1 MLGIFDKEERYPIVP
16 RPIVVELIGPP
27 KVCPLILDV

>member
-1 MLGIFDKEERYPIVP
+1 MLDMFDKEDIYPIVP